1 MNKLH
6 FLKTKYGDTV
16 VSNQSKE
23 QIVYNEDGSVF
34 DRFPAGLVIRW
45 IPEGK
50 NEPDLKIVEGVFT
63 TSFKSDNDII
73 DYINNNNI
81 LG

>member
-6 FLKTKYGDTV
+6 FINTKYGPAV
-16 VSNQSKE
+16 VSNQSQE

-45 IPEGK
+45 RANGFV
-50 NEPDLKIVEGVFT
+50 EPKIKFVEGVFT
-63 TSFKSDNDII
+63 SDFKSDNDIV